1 QLGFALLD
9 LHSGDEVILPS
20 LTFAATAATIV
31 QAGATPVFAD
41 VRATNAP
48 WLSCER
54 VRESIG
60 PRTRAIVN
68 VAYAGH
74 PGEALALAELAAE
87 RGLSLIEDAA
97 HAAGAWAGSRHVG
110 TIGRLGAF
118 SFFANKNLALGE
130 GGMLV
135 TDDLALAE
143 RARLLRSHGLSADTW
158 ARHRSVA
165 GDYDV
170 VEPGFNLRLDE
181 PRAALGTRLLMR
193 LASDNRCRTDL
204 AHRYIDALG
213 DLEGAR
219 PAFIPDGDVT
229 CAWHIFPLL
238 LGRDVDRAAFRA
250 GMSRAGVQTSVHYP
264 PLHLTTAF
272 SSRSTSALLFTEK
285 YGCGTVT
292 VPLFPHMTSLQQEC
306 VIRAIKA
313 VIGYLSDI

>member
-1 QLGFALLD
+1 MLLGAV
-9 LHSGDEVILPS
+9 GWDEPGL
-20 LTFAATAATIV
+20 
-31 QAGATPVFAD
+31 
-41 VRATNAP
+41 
-48 WLSCER
+48 ER
-54 VRESIG
+54 S
-60 PRTRAIVN
+60 A
-68 VAYAGH
+68 
-74 PGEALALAELAAE
+74 
-87 RGLSLIEDAA
+87 
-97 HAAGAWAGSRHVG
+97 
-110 TIGRLGAF
+110 RLGAF

-165 GDYDV
+165 GRLRRASN
-170 VEPGFNLRLDE
+170 PGFNHRLDE

-250 GMSRAGVQTSVHYP
+250 GMQPSRRADQRALPAAAPDDRVFVAINVRAAIYRKVWMRHRHS
-264 PLHLTTAF
+264 AF
-272 SSRSTSALLFTEK
+272 
-285 YGCGTVT
+285 V
-292 VPLFPHMTSLQQEC
+292 PHMTSLQQEC